1 MNQFMQMAFTAFMM
15 YDSRSANPSMFPT
28 LSENNDD
35 KSDKTLVV
43 NKDIKI
49 NLNWIFKT
57 N

>member
-49 NLNWIFKT
+49 NLNWIFIT